1 MPSLTRS
8 KDLLLDM
15 FQATMILLI
24 IGIVGGI
31 TFAIFLIIFP
41 IFLGIMLLDYFIER
55 NNDEKFI

>member
-1 MPSLTRS
+1 
-8 KDLLLDM
+8 
-15 FQATMILLI
+15 MILLI